1 MSLPQLFTVK
11 TDFAVF
17 FYGFCHF
24 FTPRQKKS
32 GKFFPNVLG
41 FYLLTNKNQRRTS
54 RCISHSLFSWQALD
68 ESNDIFRF
76 RKLLEALDDKELIR
90 RLKAERK
97 GRRNDYPIEAIWNSL
112 LARLLFNHSS
122 IQSLRRELRR
132 NTEFRQVCGFD
143 PLLKEKAV
151 PSKDAYHRFQ
161 KKLDNPSDL
170 LLDIFHQLLRKL
182 FKFLPDLGKRLAADG
197 KAIPACRKDD
207 RDAVVGC
214 KKEIS
219 SKGEREIVT
228 YEWFGYK
235 LHLLCDATYELPVA
249 FDVTTATAHESPR
262 LLKMIQDLKENHEDI
277 LSCAE
282 TLASDKGYDD
292 GEDKERLYQ
301 EYDVIP
307 IIPAR
312 DMAQGEYKPLDPE
325 RHDTLYISPTGQ
337 IACKNRPFESDEK
350 KRGTLKFRRPSAAW
364 GIECQNRDSCRC
376 SRKAKHSEYGR
387 VVRVKVNSFSRLL
400 SPIYPHSYRFEDI
413 YKSRTAVE
421 RLFARLD
428 HQYGIERHYDR
439 GMRRMRTRVTMS
451 LIAMLAT
458 ALGWIKSGRAEN
470 MRRLFQAA

>member
-1 MSLPQLFTVK
+1 MAS
-11 TDFAVF
+11 
-17 FYGFCHF
+17 
-24 FTPRQKKS
+24 
-32 GKFFPNVLG
+32 
-41 FYLLTNKNQRRTS
+41 
-54 RCISHSLFSWQALD
+54 ISHSLFSWQALD

-90 RLKAERK
+90 RLNAERK

-112 LARLLFNHSS
+112 LARLIFNHAS

-132 NTEFRQVCGFD
+132 NAELRQVCGFD
-143 PLLKEKAV
+143 PILKEKAV

-161 KKLDNPSDL
+161 KKLDNHSDL
-170 LLDIFHQLLRKL
+170 LLDIFHQLLRNL

-207 RDAVVGC
+207 RDAAIGC

-219 SKGEREIVT
+219 SKGEKEIVT

-249 FDVTTATAHESPR
+249 FDITPATVHESPR
-262 LLKMIQDLKENHEDI
+262 LLKMIQDLKQNHQDI
-277 LSCAE
+277 FSGVE
-282 TLASDKGYDD
+282 TLAADKGYDD

-301 EYDVIP
+301 EYDIIP

-312 DMAQGEYKPLDPE
+312 DMTQGEYKPLNPE
-325 RHDTLYISPTGQ
+325 QHDTVYISPIGQ

-350 KRGTLKFRRPSAAW
+350 KQFMPLYYMGYEKKRGTLKFRCPAAAW

-376 SRKAKHSEYGR
+376 SLKAKYSEYGR
-387 VVRVKVNSFSRLL
+387 VVRVKVNRFPRLL
-400 SPIYPHSYRFEDI
+400 APIYPHSYRFEDI

-458 ALGWIKSGRAEN
+458 ALGWIKSGQAEN